1 MYFDD
6 FKLHTVTEIV
16 PVAISKER
24 MTAFAREYDP
34 LPIHMDEEYAKSTR
48 FGALIAPGVM
58 TFMSIWA
65 EYIRL
70 DLFGDELVAGKSTKI
85 EWHRPVYAGDV
96 LTAQAEITALTR
108 RNAGNG
114 IVEVTVTALNQHG
127 VHVLTDVTEIVVR
140 CRPQTEDR

>member
-58 TFMSIWA
+58 TFMNIWA

-96 LTAQAEITALTR
+96 LTAHAEITALTR
-108 RNAGNG
+108 RNANNG
-114 IVEVTVTALNQHG
+114 IVEVTVTAYNQHG
-127 VHVLTDVTEIVVR
+127 IHVLTDVTEIVVK
-140 CRPQTEDR
+140 CRPQAET

>member
-6 FKLHTVTEIV
+6 FKLHTVTPIV
-16 PVAISKER
+16 PVTIQKEK
-24 MTAFAREYDP
+24 MTAFAHEYDP
-34 LPIHMDEEYAKSTR
+34 LPIHTDEAYAEGTR

-70 DLFGDELVAGKSTKI
+70 NLFGDELVAGKSTKI

-114 IVEVTVTALNQHG
+114 IVEVTVTAHNQHG
-127 VHVLTDVTEIVVR
+127 VHVLTDVTEIVVK
-140 CRPQTEDR
+140 CRPQAKGQ